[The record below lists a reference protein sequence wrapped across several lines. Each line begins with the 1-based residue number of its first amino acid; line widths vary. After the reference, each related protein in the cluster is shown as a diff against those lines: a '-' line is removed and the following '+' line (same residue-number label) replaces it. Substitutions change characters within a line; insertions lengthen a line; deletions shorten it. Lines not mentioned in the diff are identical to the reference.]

1 MARFGGLT
9 LNERLLVS
17 GLLERFDEA
26 VHTQNHEE
34 AVKLLLKTGMRKLE
48 AEDTVTS
55 ILSDP
60 KAYGYGQDA
69 L

>member
-17 GLLERFDEA
+17 GLLPKFDEA
-26 VHTQNHEE
+26 IHSNNQEE
-34 AVKLLLKTGMRKLE
+34 AVKLLLKTGMRKVE
-48 AEDTVTS
+48 AEDTVND

-60 KAYGYGQDA
+60 KAYGYEP
-69 L
+69 